1 MQSLEKGAVALR
13 WRGGMVEVTTAL
25 RLAQAGAIMAPSQ
38 LRTCGRGCGRSPIAD
53 QDDTFEGGGIHRD

>member
-1 MQSLEKGAVALR
+1 MESLEKGAVALR
-13 WRGGMVEVTTAL
+13 WRGGMVEATTAL

-38 LRTCGRGCGRSPIAD
+38 LRSRGCGRSPIAD